1 MKRLRRNA
9 RKSTYLLRE
18 GISILG
24 SIFNDGLVR
33 RIIGFCFLPLIITLI
48 IIGFNANDLDTVK
61 SDTEVLGS
69 TVPIATNLNDAVDI
83 EVSLFVTDIEPPEIN
98 EDYFNSTFWLI
109 VAYDEE
115 LKFPMSRI
123 TFPKSKNI
131 VVANP
136 SETLQGSRR
145 FSLRRVSGSFRHDW
159 ELSKFPFDKQELD
172 IYVSLPNTGDRQ
184 YNLKPLGMNKEL
196 AEEVR
201 IKGWNIVN
209 VSSQIKSVGTPITL
223 KHGKDDVN
231 KVINY
236 SYLKKGI
243 SVQRTSRILIWKLVT
258 GAYAAFMI
266 SLSYYFLKA
275 ENTGTLSARFSIL
288 TGSVFATIISMRVAS
303 SEIGTAEHM
312 TLVDEIHIGVLM
324 YTMAGIACAIITSS
338 LVLGNGNDT
347 KIIRIQKIFFRS
359 TLIGFLLFNVAIFA
373 IALS

>member
-1 MKRLRRNA
+1 MKKLRRVA
-9 RKSTYLLRE
+9 RKSTYLLRG

-24 SIFNDGLVR
+24 RIFNDDLIR
-33 RIIGFCFLPLIITLI
+33 RIIGFCFLSLIIALI
-48 IIGFNANDLDTVK
+48 VIGFNANNLDKVK

-69 TVPIATNLNDAVDI
+69 TVPIVTNLNDAVDI

-109 VAYDEE
+109 VAYDEG

-136 SETLQGSRR
+136 SETLQGSKR

-209 VSSQIKSVGTPITL
+209 VSSQIKSVGTPNCIETR
-223 KHGKDDVN
+223 K
-231 KVINY
+231 
-236 SYLKKGI
+236 
-243 SVQRTSRILIWKLVT
+243 R
-258 GAYAAFMI
+258 
-266 SLSYYFLKA
+266 
-275 ENTGTLSARFSIL
+275 
-288 TGSVFATIISMRVAS
+288 
-303 SEIGTAEHM
+303 
-312 TLVDEIHIGVLM
+312 
-324 YTMAGIACAIITSS
+324 
-338 LVLGNGNDT
+338 
-347 KIIRIQKIFFRS
+347 
-359 TLIGFLLFNVAIFA
+359 
-373 IALS
+373 